1 MTAEVWAPL
10 FSLLG
15 VVLGGGLTALSQ
27 RATQRS
33 AERLE
38 ERRQVQAGRES
49 RRAEQLQ
56 AIKDF
61 LACVQEAEGVAYR
74 RPERWGESGSED
86 EGWHA
91 AASAAMGRLWIAE
104 RHLVLLCHASL
115 HGPVQAYARALNQA
129 VWREIGDAEVN
140 EHVEGHKSAFM
151 AAARASL
158 AAL

>member
-1 MTAEVWAPL
+1 MAAEVWAPL
-10 FSLLG
+10 FSLVG

-33 AERLE
+33 AERLD
-38 ERRQVQAGRES
+38 ERRQITAGRAS

-61 LACVQEAEGVAYR
+61 LACVQEAEGMAYR
-74 RPERWGESGSED
+74 RPEGWGEDED
-86 EGWHA
+86 GGWHA
-91 AASAAMGRLWIAE
+91 AASAAMGRLWVAE

-115 HGPVQAYARALNQA
+115 HLPVQAYVRALNQA
-129 VWREIGDAEVN
+129 VWREIGDVEVN
-140 EHVEGHKSAFM
+140 EHVEEHKNAFM

-158 AAL
+158 AAD